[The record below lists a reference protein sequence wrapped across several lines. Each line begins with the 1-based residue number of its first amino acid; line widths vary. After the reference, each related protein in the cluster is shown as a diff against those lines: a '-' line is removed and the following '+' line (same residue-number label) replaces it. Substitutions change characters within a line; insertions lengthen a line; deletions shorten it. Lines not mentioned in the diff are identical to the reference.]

1 MGTSMWQQTEE
12 MAKKH
17 DASGSNWL
25 KLQNDGDKAVVV
37 FLGEPYPR
45 EVCFV
50 DGKYVAFDDKLKAQG
65 LKPSLRVA
73 LNVALYE
80 TKEVKIL
87 EQGVT
92 FFKDLVRVRDKYGLE
107 RWAFEIQRHGAAKDP
122 KTSYSIL
129 PEHQLSAEQ
138 QKEYQALKLQDLEQL
153 YGGGSSAGGGDE
165 QAALG
170 SYDRKEGGA
179 VDGGAAQALAAQL
192 KTMPRDAV
200 ERFCKKFGVSRI
212 KDLPAAQLEKARAFV
227 EVLASEYAKPAPE
240 TGGEVDP
247 FAT

>member
-17 DASGSNWL
+17 EASGGNWL

-50 DGKYVAFDDKLKAQG
+50 DGKYVLFDDKLKAQG

-73 LNVALYE
+73 LNVALYD
-80 TKEVKIL
+80 TKEVKVL

-92 FFKDLVRVRDKYGLE
+92 FFKDLVRVRDKYGLQK
-107 RWAFEIQRHGAAKDP
+107 WAFEIQRHGAAKDP
-122 KTSYSIL
+122 KTTYSIL
-129 PEHQLSAEQ
+129 PEHQLTPDEQ
-138 QKEYQALKLQDLEQL
+138 RELQALKLLDLERL
-153 YGGGSSAGGGDE
+153 YGGGTGADE
-165 QAALG
+165 QQTLG
-170 SYDRKEGGA
+170 SYDRKDTGSI
-179 VDGGAAQALAAQL
+179 DTGAAQALAAQL

-200 ERFCKKFGVSRI
+200 ERFCQKFGVSRI

-227 EVLASEYAKPAPE
+227 EVLASEYATPAQDTPE
-240 TGGEVDP
+240 TDP
-247 FAT
+247 FA